1 MLNVHMESR
10 TRELNILQE
19 RNQNLT
25 DVQSKL
31 ETALEKSRQVI
42 SFYLKMTSCDTLH
55 YLRPGIGNDTGK
67 VRESGGTWNFDA
79 DRNTCSEVSFSFVA
93 HAGNVETRTRSTEVI

>member
-19 RNQNLT
+19 RDQNMT

-67 VRESGGTWNFDA
+67 VPE
-79 DRNTCSEVSFSFVA
+79 SEVR
-93 HAGNVETRTRSTEVI
+93 GILTRIEILAVRCRFLL